1 MLARGD
7 PVPLGG
13 WVNLEHMR
21 PCAED
26 GLLPVGGEHS
36 QRGWAAPRGLRA
48 KLGRWGLTWL
58 WTLVRLGWVGSK
70 KQPEGWQELRAQSL
84 GGWGERGLVSVSPG
98 QA

>member
-13 WVNLEHMR
+13 RVNLEHVR

-26 GLLPVGGEHS
+26 GLLPAWGQRS
-36 QRGWAAPRGLRA
+36 QWGWAFPRGLRA
-48 KLGRWGLTWL
+48 KLRRQGLTWL

-70 KQPEGWQELRAQSL
+70 RQPEGRQELQAQPL
-84 GGWGERGLVSVSPG
+84 GGRGGL
-98 QA
+98 